1 MNHRDGKEYGLRPAC
16 LDFFLGGGVSVC
28 LNLNLG
34 PATYKQLQLSI
45 ICNLVVLLGGF
56 SVLIFV
62 KQNGPGTE

>member
-1 MNHRDGKEYGLRPAC
+1 MWTQTSLLR
-16 LDFFLGGGVSVC
+16 FFFGGGGVSVC